1 MFVLLAIWDALQM
14 AFFMF
19 WEVLWPL
26 VLGFLISAVVQSL
39 VPREAVV
46 RVLGRDDLRSVT
58 FATLLGAASSS
69 CSYAAVAVGRSLFR
83 KGATFANA
91 ILFEFASTNLVFE
104 LGLVLLILLGW
115 QFLAAEFAG
124 GLLMI
129 AILAVIFKYTL
140 RARMVD
146 AARVQAE
153 RGLRGRMEGH
163 GEMDMSVTGGPFL
176 ARLFSTRGVT
186 AVSHYFYGDVASV
199 AQDLLLGFLIAGAL
213 AAWVPNSF
221 WQALFIS
228 GNPTL
233 GTIWGPII
241 GPVIA
246 MLSFVCSVGNVPLAA
261 VLWSGGIS
269 FGGVISFIFADLLIL
284 PILNIYRKY
293 YGGRMSL
300 YLLGTSYLAMVLA
313 GLIVGGLFQL
323 LGLVPA
329 HQHIEAF
336 QARPSWNYTTFLD
349 IAALALAVVLGWRFL
364 RTGGRE
370 MLRMME
376 AAPTGGHE
384 MAHHDHHAD
393 HDHHHR

>member
-1 MFVLLAIWDALQM
+1 
-14 AFFMF
+14 
-19 WEVLWPL
+19 
-26 VLGFLISAVVQSL
+26 
-39 VPREAVV
+39 
-46 RVLGRDDLRSVT
+46 
-58 FATLLGAASSS
+58 
-69 CSYAAVAVGRSLFR
+69 
-83 KGATFANA
+83 
-91 ILFEFASTNLVFE
+91 
-104 LGLVLLILLGW
+104 
-115 QFLAAEFAG
+115 
-124 GLLMI
+124 
-129 AILAVIFKYTL
+129 
-140 RARMVD
+140 
-146 AARVQAE
+146 
-153 RGLRGRMEGH
+153 
-163 GEMDMSVTGGPFL
+163 
-176 ARLFSTRGVT
+176 
-186 AVSHYFYGDVASV
+186 
-199 AQDLLLGFLIAGAL
+199 
-213 AAWVPNSF
+213 
-221 WQALFIS
+221 
-228 GNPTL
+228 
-233 GTIWGPII
+233 
-241 GPVIA
+241 

-384 MAHHDHHAD
+384 MAHHDHHGD